1 MEEKK
6 IMRTVKTETTHNLI
20 MENRRKLSVS
30 GVSDVESFNEDEI
43 ILHTDMGGLMIKGS
57 GLHINKLS
65 VEIGEV
71 SLEGE
76 IDGIDYVETKK
87 NKGAGILSRM
97 FR

>member
-6 IMRTVKTETTHNLI
+6 IIRTVKTETTHNLI
-20 MENRRKLSVS
+20 MENRRRLSVS

-43 ILHTDMGGLMIKGS
+43 ILHTDMGGLMIKGT

-71 SLEGE
+71 SLEGD

>member
-6 IMRTVKTETTHNLI
+6 IIRTVKTETPHNLI

-30 GVSDVESFNEDEI
+30 GVCDVESFNEDEI
-43 ILHTDMGGLMIKGS
+43 ILHTDMGGLLIKGS

-87 NKGAGILSRM
+87 AKTAGILSRM

>member
-6 IMRTVKTETTHNLI
+6 LNRTLKTETTHNII

-30 GVSDVESFNEDEI
+30 GVSDVESFNEEEI
-43 ILHTDMGGLMIKGS
+43 ILHTDMGGLMIKGT

-65 VEIGEV
+65 VDIGEV

-76 IDGIDYVETKK
+76 IDGIDYVETRKS
-87 NKGAGILSRM
+87 KGGSLLSRM

>member
-6 IMRTVKTETTHNLI
+6 IVRTSKSEPTHNLI

-30 GVSDVESFNEDEI
+30 GVCDVENFNEEEVL
-43 ILHTDMGGLMIKGS
+43 LHTDMGGLLIRGR

-65 VEIGEV
+65 VEIGEI
-71 SLEGE
+71 SLEGD
-76 IDGIDYVETKK
+76 IDGIDYVESKK
-87 NKGAGILSRM
+87 NKGAGIWSRM

>member
-6 IMRTVKTETTHNLI
+6 LIRTVKTETPHNLI

-43 ILHTDMGGLMIKGS
+43 ILHTDMGGLLIKGS

-71 SLEGE
+71 ALEGE

-87 NKGAGILSRM
+87 TKGAGILSRM

>member
-6 IMRTVKTETTHNLI
+6 IIRTVKTETTHNLI

-43 ILHTDMGGLMIKGS
+43 ILHTDMGALLIKGT

-71 SLEGE
+71 ALEGE
-76 IDGIDYVETKK
+76 INGIDYVETGKS
-87 NKGAGILSRM
+87 KGAGILSRM

>member
-6 IMRTVKTETTHNLI
+6 IVRNVKNETHHNLV

-30 GVSDVESFNEDEI
+30 GVCDVESFNEDEI
-43 ILHTDMGGLMIKGS
+43 LLHTDMGGLLIKGS

-87 NKGAGILSRM
+87 NKGAGLLSRM